1 MNTRSFP
8 QVAIYHSILWS
19 KYKGV
24 VFSEVYSQ
32 SNLRGVDT
40 SFIQVAETEAQRVAL
55 AGIDLSYHRYPYRL
69 LFEGS
74 YDSVPL
80 HRRVIALSRD
90 VIKNPCDLV
99 VLPNYDR
106 FEYWVML
113 MICMLIRRKRAVVC
127 DSTLYDRPRPLWKEI
142 AKGMFFRRCDG
153 YFCYGI
159 RSKEYLLGYGVDEFK
174 VKYRRQAA
182 ALPHDYD
189 ASQILNHYKSRTN
202 DPRPTVSFIY
212 VGRFSKEK
220 GLGDL
225 LDAFRKVHETIPGAK
240 LNLVGAGALNS
251 SLIERVEKLGLSST
265 VCFLGSMNLE
275 QFAPLLMESA
285 ALVLPS
291 NSEPWGLVVNE
302 ALSYGCPVVVSN
314 VCGCVPELVR
324 DGITGYSFPVG
335 DVAALAQA
343 MISAAQMSINRFE
356 VAKQCLDII
365 APYSPQNSAAQ
376 MLDGCIAI
384 MEGSS

>member
-8 QVAIYHSILWS
+8 QVSIYHSILWS

-32 SNLRGVDT
+32 SSTRGVDT

-90 VIKNPCDLV
+90 VIRNPCDLV

-113 MICMLIRRKRAVVC
+113 LICILLRRKRAVVC
-127 DSTLYDRPRPLWKEI
+127 DSTTYDRPRPRWKEI
-142 AKGMFFRRCDG
+142 AKGIFFRNCNG

-159 RSKEYLLGYGVDEFK
+159 RSKQYLLSYGVDELK

-182 ALPHDYD
+182 ALPHEYN
-189 ASQILNHYKSRTN
+189 ASRIREYYENYPANT
-202 DPRPTVSFIY
+202 
-212 VGRFSKEK
+212 
-220 GLGDL
+220 
-225 LDAFRKVHETIPGAK
+225 
-240 LNLVGAGALNS
+240 
-251 SLIERVEKLGLSST
+251 
-265 VCFLGSMNLE
+265 
-275 QFAPLLMESA
+275 
-285 ALVLPS
+285 
-291 NSEPWGLVVNE
+291 
-302 ALSYGCPVVVSN
+302 
-314 VCGCVPELVR
+314 
-324 DGITGYSFPVG
+324 
-335 DVAALAQA
+335 
-343 MISAAQMSINRFE
+343 
-356 VAKQCLDII
+356 
-365 APYSPQNSAAQ
+365 
-376 MLDGCIAI
+376 
-384 MEGSS
+384 